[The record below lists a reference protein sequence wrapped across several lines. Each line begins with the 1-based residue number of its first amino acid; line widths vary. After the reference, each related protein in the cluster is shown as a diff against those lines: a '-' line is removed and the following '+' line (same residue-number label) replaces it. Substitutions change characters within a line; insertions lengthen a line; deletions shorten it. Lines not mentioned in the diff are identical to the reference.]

1 MEALLAQAPV
11 LIALLLF
18 LGLFAGFVAGL
29 LGVGGGLILV
39 PSLLYIFRTL
49 GYEADNIMHLAL
61 GTSMATIIL
70 TGLSSAYA
78 HHKRGSVR
86 FDLVRTIGPGIVA
99 GVMVGTYIAD
109 LLSGGALMMIF
120 ACALFFFAGVMFIPP
135 KTVPHE
141 FAGPKQ
147 PLASAGGFVVGLVSA
162 LMGIGGATLNV
173 PFMTLNGVSIHQA
186 VGSASAMGILIA
198 IPGAIGFMLIGLDA
212 TGMPPFSLGFVN
224 WMALLA
230 IAPLSIMTAPWG
242 AHLAHKLPVRKLRAV
257 FAVFILIV
265 AMEMLLENLNG

>member
-1 MEALLAQAPV
+1 METFLAQAPV
-11 LIALLLF
+11 LIGLLLF

-39 PSLLYIFRTL
+39 PGLLYIFRTL

-70 TGLSSAYA
+70 TGFSSAYA

-99 GVMVGTYIAD
+99 GVIVGTYIAD
-109 LLSGGALMMIF
+109 LLSGSALMLMF
-120 ACALFFFAGVMFIPP
+120 SCALFFFAGIMFVPP
-135 KTVPHE
+135 KTISHE
-141 FAGPKQ
+141 FSGPKQ
-147 PLASAGGFVVGLVSA
+147 PLASLGGFVVGVVSA

-198 IPGAIGFMLIGLDA
+198 IPGTIGFMMIGMDA
-212 TGMPPFSLGFVN
+212 VGMPPFSLGFVN

-230 IAPLSIMTAPWG
+230 VAPLSIMAAPWG
-242 AHLAHKLPVRKLRAV
+242 AHFAHKLPVKRLRAV

-265 AMEMLLENLNG
+265 AVEMLLENLHG